1 MGKKRSELFRASDYL
16 WPIYWPMWCV
26 IGLLRLISLLPYRM
40 ALSLGS
46 GIGRALYLLNR
57 LRGRIVDINLSRC
70 FPELNQQQR
79 TKIKI
84 DCFKNIGISVV
95 EMAMCWWWS
104 EEKFRLLVEI
114 EGRQHIDAA
123 LENGQGVILLTGHFT
138 SLEIGAR
145 LLALYMPVQVMY
157 RTQRNELF
165 DSYLYTR
172 RSHYFVN
179 TISRKNTRQL
189 VKGIKNL
196 IPTWYA
202 PDQDFNRERNLFAP
216 FMGIATATLSASSR
230 LAKSSG
236 AVMLPYYPERKQDGS
251 GYRLRIGAPLDNFP
265 SDDEQAD
272 ASAINQSIENY
283 IRQNPASY
291 AWIHRRFRTRPPGEA
306 PFYP

>member
-1 MGKKRSELFRASDYL
+1 MGKKRSELFKARDYL
-16 WPIYWPMWCV
+16 SPGYWPMWCV
-26 IGLLRLISLLPYRM
+26 LGLFRLAALLPYRM
-40 ALSLGS
+40 ALSVGS
-46 GIGRALYLLNR
+46 NIGRVVFLLYSSRNR
-57 LRGRIVDINLSRC
+57 IANINLSLC
-70 FPELNQQQR
+70 FPELNQKQR
-79 TKIKI
+79 NDIKHA
-84 DCFKNIGISVV
+84 CFRNIGISVV

-104 EEKFRLLVEI
+104 EEKFRSLVEI

-123 LENGQGVILLTGHFT
+123 LESGRGVILLTGHFT

-145 LLALYMPVQVMY
+145 LLALYMPMQVMY

-165 DSYLYTR
+165 DSFLYTR

-216 FMGIATATLSASSR
+216 FMGIETATLSASSR

-236 AVMLPYYPERKQDGS
+236 AVVLPYYPERKQDGS

-272 ASAINQSIENY
+272 VSAINQSIESY
-283 IRQNPASY
+283 VRQYPASY
-291 AWIHRRFRTRPPGEA
+291 AWIHRRFRTRPPGEK
-306 PFYP
+306 PIYP